1 MCSQMPETMKPMAN
15 PATPDAKPPTKAA
28 MRKSESA
35 MPSTANS
42 SKEGANGAWMAM
54 HLEGRPRCPLIEIS
68 DYQVRKCPTTIDLFP
83 RKETVLGLK
92 APESAGRPPKAP
104 LFCAAVLLDHHPGW
118 LQQRI
123 SYQADHRGG
132 GDQQRIVDLPA
143 EQHRERAEADQRG
156 EPIADGDAPEQ
167 DAGAENR
174 SDGRRVGAAHET
186 LDVRIGAVPC
196 QDRRRPQDEDER
208 RKENTDGRNQRAP
221 ETGEQITDE
230 GRGDHHRA
238 GTDHADRHRDQEL
251 PLIQP
256 AVLLHQAL
264 LEERHDDKAA
274 AKGER
279 TGLEE
284 ER

>member
-42 SKEGANGAWMAM
+42 SKEGPNGAWMAM

-68 DYQVRKCPTTIDLFP
+68 DYQVCKCPTTIDLLP

-123 SYQADHRGG
+123 SYQADHRCG

-156 EPIADGDAPEQ
+156 EPIADGDAAEQ
-167 DAGAENR
+167 NAGAEN
-174 SDGRRVGAAHET
+174 GA
-186 LDVRIGAVPC
+186 DRCRIGAVHKTLNVGIGAVSC
-196 QDRRRPQDEDER
+196 QDRRRHQDKDEG
-208 RKENTDGRNQRAP
+208 RKENAEGGDERAP
-221 ETGEQITDE
+221 ETGDQIADE

-238 GTDHADRHRDQEL
+238 GADHADRDRDQKL
-251 PLIQP
+251 ALIQP
-256 AVLLHQAL
+256 AVLLH
-264 LEERHDDKAA
+264 
-274 AKGER
+274 
-279 TGLEE
+279 
-284 ER
+284 